1 MRDAHGPV
9 SIPCTD
15 RSGDECSDVVAAPE
29 ILATAYLDSPI
40 GNGLRAEIKRSRKLT
55 PAKGLEKAARLAVAA
70 SMLLEGRG
78 PGGVT

>member
-1 MRDAHGPV
+1 M
-9 SIPCTD
+9 
-15 RSGDECSDVVAAPE
+15 VAAPE
-29 ILATAYLDSPI
+29 ILSAAYLASPV
-40 GNGLRAEIKRSRKLT
+40 GNGIRAEIKRSRRLT